1 MDKLKIAFEKCDKAL
16 AEKTLGLTFVN
27 RLDSLTEWLEKEA
40 TIENFEI
47 ERLKEAQNI
56 AQYRINDWNEETL
69 KMHFISAV
77 LNLVNFNT
85 DRYSAFAD
93 EKIEAELDNVILT
106 GKADWFVASGMYKPE
121 VPYFFFHE
129 YKQRNRP
136 KSDPEGQLLAEMV
149 AARHLNKMPNE
160 KMYGVVVVA
169 KDWNF
174 IVLDKNQYSISQAY
188 NSMIMKDLILIFKA
202 LRVAKHDLIEPFFE
216 RLSANS

>member
-1 MDKLKIAFEKCDKAL
+1 MEKLRISFEKCDKAF
-16 AEKTLGLTFVN
+16 AERVLGLKRNYEF
-27 RLDSLTEWLEKEA
+27 DSISDWLHKDTSISEV
-40 TIENFEI
+40 EI
-47 ERLKEAQNI
+47 EGLKKARKT
-56 AQYRINDWNEETL
+56 ALARIDDWNEETL

-77 LNLVNFNT
+77 LNLVDFNT
-85 DRYSAFAD
+85 NQYSAFAD

-129 YKQRNRP
+129 YKRRNRP

-149 AARHLNKMPNE
+149 AARHLNNMYDE

-174 IVLDKNQYSISQAY
+174 VVLDRDQYSISTAY
-188 NSMIMKDLILIFKA
+188 NSMDMDSLIRLFKA
-202 LRVAKHDLIEPFFE
+202 LRVAKYEFIEPFFAKI
-216 RLSANS
+216 R